1 MLLGGDLGF
10 SYLVLVVLL
19 VLPLIVFFLRRK
31 WRISVA
37 RTEEIK
43 RLLVLASEEEARAEF
58 EVSIAYYDTPP
69 TVSIPRPLQ
78 YQCAVC
84 FFPTKRLCSRCKA
97 VRYCS
102 GKCQIIHWRQ
112 GHKEE
117 CRPFTSS
124 YQNNDALDDSYQKV
138 LKQDEYEI
146 HGNGF
151 ETEARQHAKSVQNFA
166 EEPPFLNSDC
176 SPEVF
181 CGNDDSEVECL
192 VDGKGTNSSSHETER
207 SDGHQSINVFPEKCV
222 TNRVNNVD
230 QNGPPSYKHTILVD
244 SVDCLTNSGK
254 LNQIKPDC
262 TNHDTQCESTSSSG
276 WSANGSNE
284 SFFSEPS
291 TPSSGF
297 WQGTINSSRPKI
309 DAFDDSAQSSSSGA
323 GEADVL
329 DSRSSPSL
337 SFNIDKNADPP
348 VDVQGSGTKTDI
360 SDDAHSTTFAIKKPI
375 HGAFLSE
382 VSGDAS
388 NGRSSPLLS
397 PEKSEHLDVYASSGS
412 SALKPREHRSYS
424 SGAYAYPTSSAGGP
438 SISTRASKS
447 SNMQSSSPE
456 RSNHVVDDTRNTLH
470 ALESKKSGSLSSS
483 ASVARLSSSTRRHCL
498 HDANPGKVDS
508 AHPVAATSEYASY
521 SPNARNGLKTSMRKV
536 VDQLRPS
543 KSSQNYQSGVGNEIA
558 GRYDNKG
565 LFPYKLFVKLYNW
578 NKIELQP
585 CGLTNCGNSCYA
597 NAVLQCLACTPPLT
611 AYLLQGF
618 HSKACDKRKWCFTCE
633 FESLILKAKEGT
645 SPVSPIRILSRIQNI
660 GSHLGNGSE
669 EDAHEFLR
677 YAIDTMQSVCLKEAG
692 LNESSSL
699 EDETTLIGLTFGGYL
714 RSKIKC
720 IKCGGKSERHER
732 MMDLTVEIGGDIGT
746 LEEALRKFTGTE
758 ILDGEN
764 KYQCSR
770 CRSYER
776 AKKKLTVLE
785 APNVLT
791 IALKRFQT
799 GKFGK
804 LNKSI
809 QFPEILDLAP
819 YMSGTS
825 DKSPIYRLY
834 GVVVHLDVMNA
845 AFSGHYVCYVK
856 NVQNKWFKIDDSTV
870 KAVELDNVLTT
881 RAYMLLYA
889 RCSPRAPRLIRN
901 SIIPHDQRKP
911 KNPII
916 KSKSRSTHPSDA
928 SGTDL
933 LNGHTSFQPIR
944 TILEE
949 DSWSDNSSF
958 FSEGCSCSSCSTES
972 SNRDSTSADDYDHF
986 FGDPGRNWNSPWKN
1000 SSDSDSSTSSSP
1012 SPLYSRH
1019 SPLADSDR
1027 YSSETSSFQ
1036 IRNSEL
1042 DTDNNGFWGGSGNW
1056 EGKSSFPI
1064 LYSDST
1070 KQCRKSES
1078 SGSCRETDLDRLGL
1092 ANPFDNKKPGVFR
1105 RSMRERTD

>member
-1 MLLGGDLGF
+1 MLLGGGLGF

-37 RTEEIK
+37 RTDEIK

-69 TVSIPRPLQ
+69 TVSISRPLQ

-124 YQNNDALDDSYQKV
+124 YQNNDTLDGSYQKV

-151 ETEARQHAKSVQNFA
+151 ETEGRRHAKSVQNFA

-230 QNGPPSYKHTILVD
+230 QNGQRSYKHTILVD

-323 GEADVL
+323 GEAYVL

-360 SDDAHSTTFAIKKPI
+360 SDDAHSTTFGIKKPI

-388 NGRSSPLLS
+388 KGRSSQLLS

-412 SALKPREHRSYS
+412 PVLKPREHRSCS

-438 SISTRASKS
+438 SISTRASKV
-447 SNMQSSSPE
+447 SNMQSLSPE
-456 RSNHVVDDTRNTLH
+456 RSNHAVDDTRNTLH

-901 SIIPHDQRKP
+901 SVIPHDQRKP

-916 KSKSRSTHPSDA
+916 KSRSRSTHPSDA

-933 LNGHTSFQPIR
+933 LNGQTSFQPIR

-986 FGDPGRNWNSPWKN
+986 FGDPGRNWSSPWKN

-1027 YSSETSSFQ
+1027 YSSETGSFQ

-1042 DTDNNGFWGGSGNW
+1042 DMDNNGFWGRSGNW

-1078 SGSCRETDLDRLGL
+1078 SGNSRETDLDRLGL
-1092 ANPFDNKKPGVFR
+1092 ANPFDNKKSGVFR
-1105 RSMRERTD
+1105 RSMKERTD